1 MFLESVNI
9 IISALPL
16 IEPLIE
22 SLIERLFDFC
32 DGSQKKI
39 G

>member
-16 IEPLIE
+16 IDP
-22 SLIERLFDFC
+22 LIERLFDFC